1 MGKFDLI
8 PMPRSR
14 RTRAE
19 DVEAINAQL
28 AKDNLVV
35 KQIKSDGNCLFS
47 SFADQLNGDP
57 GESAHVREQAV
68 KYIEAH
74 PDDFVPFLCPSTA
87 KKLKEYCEKMR
98 RPGCWGGQLEI
109 VAAASHFAVNVT
121 VHELGLKDNNL
132 IDHHP
137 GKRRVRLSYHRAGH
151 EHYNSVRE
159 ANKDGG
165 VSEAVPESSS
175 KRALQS
181 LDGAQNCSAGDDL
194 KSSKKAEQGGRKRRV
209 AEGAENENEEVAAVP
224 QAKKASADGA
234 TPRKYS
240 KRKRQS
246 MALTEEESVAIA
258 LQVSADEAEAQAA
271 AEASDSDEVP
281 VKKAK
286 QAAKK
291 TAAKKAPAKK
301 TAAKKAPAKKT
312 VAKKAPAKRTAA
324 KKAPAKKTAAK
335 KAPAKKTAAKKA
347 PAKKTAPKKAAA
359 SKSEVAEPAVSPKL
373 WNVRLR

>member
-1 MGKFDLI
+1 
-8 PMPRSR
+8 MPRSR

-28 AKDNLVV
+28 VKDNLVI
-35 KQIKSDGNCLFS
+35 KPIKSDGNCLFS

-159 ANKDGG
+159 ANKDG
-165 VSEAVPESSS
+165 VVTEAFPESSS

-194 KSSKKAEQGGRKRRV
+194 KSSKKAEQGGKKRRV
-209 AEGAENENEEVAAVP
+209 AEGAENENEKNCCSPAG
-224 QAKKASADGA
+224 KKG
-234 TPRKYS
+234 
-240 KRKRQS
+240 
-246 MALTEEESVAIA
+246 
-258 LQVSADEAEAQAA
+258 
-271 AEASDSDEVP
+271 
-281 VKKAK
+281 
-286 QAAKK
+286 
-291 TAAKKAPAKK
+291 
-301 TAAKKAPAKKT
+301 
-312 VAKKAPAKRTAA
+312 
-324 KKAPAKKTAAK
+324 
-335 KAPAKKTAAKKA
+335 
-347 PAKKTAPKKAAA
+347 
-359 SKSEVAEPAVSPKL
+359 
-373 WNVRLR
+373 